1 MKFLNNLFEL
11 ELLKDL
17 LQQLWDFLPNLI
29 FALIILIIGWIIA
42 KIVAR
47 VIRKALQSIKIDTL
61 ADKLNDID
69 IVRKANLKILP
80 SNLLSKTVYYVLM
93 LLTGTVATEKLGVAA
108 VTDLL
113 KNFIAYLPQLFTA
126 ILFFIIGLLIADAI
140 RGIVLTACKSLGIP
154 SANIISSVV
163 FYFIFLSVAMSS
175 LDQAGVR
182 TDFIKSN
189 LSIVIAGAVGAF
201 AFGYGLASKGMMSNF
216 LASFYTKGKF
226 GIGDNITIGDVKGQ
240 IIEMDNNSFSLKTDT
255 SKVIFP
261 LSKLTEREVEIH

>member
-1 MKFLNNLFEL
+1 M
-11 ELLKDL
+11 ELLTNL
-17 LQQLWDFLPNLI
+17 LQQLKEFLPNLI

-47 VIRKALQSIKIDTL
+47 IIKKILESIKVDDL

-69 IVRKANLKILP
+69 LVRKANLKILP
-80 SNLLSKTVYYVLM
+80 SAALSKTVYYVLM
-93 LLTGTVATEKLGVAA
+93 LLTAAVATEKLGVDA
-108 VTDLL
+108 VTNLL
-113 KNFIAYLPQLFTA
+113 TDFIDYLPRLFTA
-126 ILFFIIGLLIADAI
+126 FIFFVIGLLIADAI
-140 RGIVLTACKSLGIP
+140 RGIVLAACKSLGIP
-154 SANIISSVV
+154 SANIIASVV

-189 LSIVIAGAVGAF
+189 LMIVIAGAVGAF
-201 AFGYGLASKGMMSNF
+201 AYGYGLASKGMMANF

-226 GIGDNITIGDVKGQ
+226 IIGDNVTIGGVKGQ
-240 IIEMDNNSFSLKTDT
+240 IVEMDNTSFTLKTAE

-261 LSKLTEREVEIH
+261 LSKLAEKEVEVH